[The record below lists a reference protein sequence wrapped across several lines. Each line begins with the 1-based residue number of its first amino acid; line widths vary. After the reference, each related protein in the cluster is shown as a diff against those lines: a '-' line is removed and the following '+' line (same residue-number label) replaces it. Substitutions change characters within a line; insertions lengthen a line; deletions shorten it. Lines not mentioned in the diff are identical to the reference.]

1 MIPEVP
7 GMQEFEHDWLET
19 QAHETILMAQSVAA
33 RMQAEQVYPEHY
45 LLGVSLHADNRA
57 ARILDILGIT
67 REKLLALEIDTSRLG
82 DSPPTSPFADLSGS
96 VLPLAADMQK
106 CIYLAIAVAV
116 HAMHAQSV
124 APEHL
129 VLSVLIHRRVQ
140 SFLGPL
146 SLSAEVLLGR
156 LSTFEEYK
164 GRGLVLAEYFK
175 RAMLAS
181 VNERLQIP
189 GGYSRSL
196 LQVLSSFEHPTARFS
211 DIVVTDESK
220 MVLLAVAEFLKRP
233 RPSQHSE
240 RKTLQTVLLVGLP
253 GRERKQ
259 LVQAVAGEAGVPL
272 ISLAFPGLVAAFAA
286 HDDYIEYITGFGP
299 SIGIAV
305 QSVPSKRGLD
315 LTQGLLRSFFLQ
327 ARYKSPCLF
336 LIDDLDAI
344 VRLGTV
350 SGRQQLLDQLIA
362 EIEFLGE
369 RTVVFAAVSR
379 LDSLSYVFRHSG
391 LFRQH
396 VIMQLPLPKQTNLCP
411 SCKRLVLI
419 QWNRCAYC
427 GASLAKVCPICGAP
441 RPEVEGAKFC
451 FECGSPLE

>member
-82 DSPPTSPFADLSGS
+82 DSPPTSPFADLSDG

-116 HAMHAQSV
+116 HAMHSQSV

-164 GRGLVLAEYFK
+164 RTC
-175 RAMLAS
+175 
-181 VNERLQIP
+181 P
-189 GGYSRSL
+189 GG
-196 LQVLSSFEHPTARFS
+196 V
-211 DIVVTDESK
+211 
-220 MVLLAVAEFLKRP
+220 
-233 RPSQHSE
+233 
-240 RKTLQTVLLVGLP
+240 
-253 GRERKQ
+253 
-259 LVQAVAGEAGVPL
+259 
-272 ISLAFPGLVAAFAA
+272 
-286 HDDYIEYITGFGP
+286 
-299 SIGIAV
+299 
-305 QSVPSKRGLD
+305 
-315 LTQGLLRSFFLQ
+315 LQ
-327 ARYKSPCLF
+327 AG
-336 LIDDLDAI
+336 DACQ
-344 VRLGTV
+344 R
-350 SGRQQLLDQLIA
+350 
-362 EIEFLGE
+362 
-369 RTVVFAAVSR
+369 
-379 LDSLSYVFRHSG
+379 
-391 LFRQH
+391 
-396 VIMQLPLPKQTNLCP
+396 
-411 SCKRLVLI
+411 
-419 QWNRCAYC
+419 
-427 GASLAKVCPICGAP
+427 
-441 RPEVEGAKFC
+441 
-451 FECGSPLE
+451 